1 MQSCALRTIKG
12 AAREHDVFEGKYLF
26 VKLNISANVGYF
38 PIIECPFPAKIF
50 SDIGFHTASIQ
61 VAFFI

>member
-1 MQSCALRTIKG
+1 VCRRLGAYIFLRPGPNMCAIVRVADDKG

-38 PIIECPFPAKIF
+38 SNNRSALFP
-50 SDIGFHTASIQ
+50 Q
-61 VAFFI
+61 R